1 MNAKNSVQAPQDLNS
16 WNAFFEKYPVENN
29 KFDDNASLEGCMFET
44 YGVELEYVLSLNPA
58 FVWTYTEAEDSFI
71 IEAGVHYVN
80 RIGYIVSTK
89 ARQAGDIVCYQDA

>member
-1 MNAKNSVQAPQDLNS
+1 MNAQNSVQALQDLNS
-16 WNAFFEKYPVENN
+16 WNSFFEKYPVEKN

-44 YGVELEYVLSLNPA
+44 FGVELEYVLSLDPV
-58 FVWTYTEAEDSFI
+58 FVWTYIEAEDSYI

-89 ARQAGDIVCYQDA
+89 AIQTGDIKSYYDS